1 MLTIDYTI
9 TNKYF
14 PISIIRWDQ
23 VFIKKT
29 DGFEIGDCEL
39 ELTKIAK
46 ESNISDPFIGYRIF
60 CKEDDYDDFIDS
72 HDKEDS
78 QLLVKLELL
87 PLYYNDKN
95 NWKVTDINEVSA
107 LIKLCE
113 NHYSPTAKSSLD
125 IFLNAASEINMIK
138 ILQGKKPR
146 NNYQS
151 SFYWRN
157 QVNSFIDSINKQ
169 SQHIDENAFIVAAVK
184 RGFTVEI
191 DEDKRYYINLPSVNQ
206 ILDRIK
212 ENKKKKLLNR
222 LEELKQIG

>member
-138 ILQGKKPR
+138 IL
-146 NNYQS
+146 
-151 SFYWRN
+151 
-157 QVNSFIDSINKQ
+157 
-169 SQHIDENAFIVAAVK
+169 
-184 RGFTVEI
+184 
-191 DEDKRYYINLPSVNQ
+191 
-206 ILDRIK
+206 
-212 ENKKKKLLNR
+212 
-222 LEELKQIG
+222 LKSG